1 MSLALVALLLL
12 AEPTDA
18 EPDTCSLRCTE
29 RQQSCASDCT
39 TDDEHCATRCSER
52 MGDCQRNCDGAS
64 KPAVAGAPKTKPA
77 AHKKVKKPAR
87 RSASTAST
95 KS

>member
-1 MSLALVALLLL
+1 VSLALVALLLF

-52 MGDCQRNCDGAS
+52 MGDCQRNCDGAP
-64 KPAVAGAPKTKPA
+64 KAAAAPKAKPA
-77 AHKKVKKPAR
+77 AHKKAKKPAR